1 MSFVTPSTSV
11 MAFLTRLIF
20 ALFGMAFAVLF
31 AVGVL
36 CWLAIYLAFAGL
48 RWLAT
53 GQKPQVVMMWQ
64 QIQAM
69 RKGMQSSQSPRWPSR
84 SRSDGEPWHEAHGHA
99 QQRDPKVNEVEDAV
113 VREIHDKRSLP
124 KD

>member
-1 MSFVTPSTSV
+1 
-11 MAFLTRLIF
+11 MAFFTRFIL
-20 ALFGMAFAVLF
+20 ALLGMAFAVLF

-36 CWLAIYLAFAGL
+36 CWLALYVVFACL

-53 GQKPQVVMMWQ
+53 GQKPQVLLMWQ

-69 RKGMQSSQSPRWPSR
+69 RKGMQSGQGASWSTWSR
-84 SRSDGEPWHEAHGHA
+84 TGDGEWHEAHGQA
-99 QQRDPKVNEVEDAV
+99 QDQKANVIEDVV
-113 VREIHDKRSLP
+113 VREIYDKRQLP

>member
-1 MSFVTPSTSV
+1 
-11 MAFLTRLIF
+11 MAFFTRFIL
-20 ALFGMAFAVLF
+20 ALLGMAFAVLF

-36 CWLAIYLAFAGL
+36 CWLTLYAVFASL

-53 GQKPQVVMMWQ
+53 GQKPQVLLMWQ

-69 RKGMQSSQSPRWPSR
+69 RKGMQSGQGARWSSWSR
-84 SRSDGEPWHEAHGHA
+84 TSDGQWHEAHG
-99 QQRDPKVNEVEDAV
+99 QTPSRDTTADVIEDAV

>member
-1 MSFVTPSTSV
+1 MTF
-11 MAFLTRLIF
+11 FTRLIV
-20 ALFGMAFAVLF
+20 ALIGLAFAVLF

-36 CWLAIYLAFAGL
+36 CWLVLYVAFASL
-48 RWLAT
+48 RWLVT
-53 GQKPQVVMMWQ
+53 GQKPQVLMMWQ

-69 RKGMQSSQSPRWPSR
+69 RKGMQPGQGSSWSSWSR
-84 SRSDGEPWHEAHGHA
+84 TSDGQWHEAHGQA
-99 QQRDPKVNEVEDAV
+99 PSRDPKADVIEDVV

>member
-1 MSFVTPSTSV
+1 
-11 MAFLTRLIF
+11 MAFLTRFIL
-20 ALFGMAFAVLF
+20 ALLGMAFAVLF

-36 CWLAIYLAFAGL
+36 CWLALYVVFACL

-53 GQKPQVVMMWQ
+53 GQKPQVLLMWQ
-64 QIQAM
+64 QIQVM
-69 RKGMQSSQSPRWPSR
+69 RKGMQSGQGASWSSWSR
-84 SRSDGEPWHEAHGHA
+84 SSEGQWHEAHGQA
-99 QQRDPKVNEVEDAV
+99 PGRDPKADVIEDAV

>member
-1 MSFVTPSTSV
+1 
-11 MAFLTRLIF
+11 MAFFTRLIF
-20 ALFGMAFAVLF
+20 TLFGMAFAVLF

-36 CWLAIYLAFAGL
+36 CWLALYVVFACL

-53 GQKPQVVMMWQ
+53 GQKPQVLLMWQ

-69 RKGMQSSQSPRWPSR
+69 RKGMQSGQGARWSSWSR
-84 SRSDGEPWHEAHGHA
+84 TSDGQWHEAHGQA
-99 QQRDPKVNEVEDAV
+99 PSRGLKADVIEDAV

>member
-1 MSFVTPSTSV
+1 
-11 MAFLTRLIF
+11 MAFFTRFIL

-31 AVGVL
+31 AAGVL
-36 CWLAIYLAFAGL
+36 CWLALYVVFACL

-53 GQKPQVVMMWQ
+53 GQKPQVLLMWQ

-69 RKGMQSSQSPRWPSR
+69 RKGIQSGQGASWSSWSH
-84 SRSDGEPWHEAHGHA
+84 SSDRQWHEAHGQAPSQDHKA
-99 QQRDPKVNEVEDAV
+99 EVIEDAV

>member
-1 MSFVTPSTSV
+1 
-11 MAFLTRLIF
+11 MAFFTRFIL
-20 ALFGMAFAVLF
+20 ALLGMAFAVLF

-36 CWLAIYLAFAGL
+36 CWLALCVVFACL

-53 GQKPQVVMMWQ
+53 GQKPQVLLMWQ

-69 RKGMQSSQSPRWPSR
+69 RKGMQSGQGASWSSWSR
-84 SRSDGEPWHEAHGHA
+84 TSDGQWHEAHGQA
-99 QQRDPKVNEVEDAV
+99 SSKDSKADVIEDAV
-113 VREIHDKRSLP
+113 VREIPDKRSLP

>member
-1 MSFVTPSTSV
+1 
-11 MAFLTRLIF
+11 MAFFTRFIL
-20 ALFGMAFAVLF
+20 ALLGMAFAVLF

-36 CWLAIYLAFAGL
+36 CWLALYVVFACL

-53 GQKPQVVMMWQ
+53 GQKPQVLLMWQ

-69 RKGMQSSQSPRWPSR
+69 RKGMQPAQDARWSSWSR
-84 SRSDGEPWHEAHGHA
+84 TSDGEWHEAHGQA
-99 QQRDPKVNEVEDAV
+99 PGRDHKADVIEDAV

>member
-1 MSFVTPSTSV
+1 
-11 MAFLTRLIF
+11 MAFFTRLIF
-20 ALFGMAFAVLF
+20 TLFGMAFAVLF

-36 CWLAIYLAFAGL
+36 CWLALYVVFACL

-53 GQKPQVVMMWQ
+53 GQKPQVLLMWQ

-69 RKGMQSSQSPRWPSR
+69 RKGMQSGQGARWSSWSR
-84 SRSDGEPWHEAHGHA
+84 TSDGQWHEAHGQA
-99 QQRDPKVNEVEDAV
+99 PSRDTTADVIEDAV

>member
-1 MSFVTPSTSV
+1 
-11 MAFLTRLIF
+11 MALFTRLIF
-20 ALFGMAFAVLF
+20 TLFGMAFAVLF

-36 CWLAIYLAFAGL
+36 CWLALYVVFACL

-53 GQKPQVVMMWQ
+53 GQKPQVLLMWQ

-69 RKGMQSSQSPRWPSR
+69 RKGMQSGQGARWSSWSR
-84 SRSDGEPWHEAHGHA
+84 TSDGQWHEAQGQA
-99 QQRDPKVNEVEDAV
+99 PSRGLKADVIEDAV